1 MMTYYDGLQVQ
12 IPNSRYIAKNS
23 KFQVQMPEVPSE
35 MEVAPLAKSVLSE
48 YLKFAL
54 FDSIKLHC
62 LFGLSTILN
71 LLITV
76 H

>member
-1 MMTYYDGLQVQ
+1 
-12 IPNSRYIAKNS
+12 
-23 KFQVQMPEVPSE
+23 MPEVPSE